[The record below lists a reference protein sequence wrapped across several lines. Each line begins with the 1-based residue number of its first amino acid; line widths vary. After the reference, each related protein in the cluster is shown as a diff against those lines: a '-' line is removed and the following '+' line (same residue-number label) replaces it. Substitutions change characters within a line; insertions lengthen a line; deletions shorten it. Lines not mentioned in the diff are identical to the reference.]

1 MLTTAAF
8 LLPSVP
14 TMLIDEQRG
23 DYTEMLEALTFT
35 GERILA
41 ESPAAIV
48 AVSARW
54 RSSGPFH
61 ADDNAHHASVI
72 DLPGW
77 GVEPRYDCPGHP
89 ALARTLVEE
98 AQRRGVRA
106 ATARHGT
113 DTAISIPLQFAVR
126 SRRVPVVPVS
136 IGEGSREDHRA
147 WGEALRHAL
156 NAWSERVAF
165 VVCGALSFS
174 EHDFNLRRVVP
185 EGVATD
191 AHVLEL
197 LQAGAWADLA
207 RLDRAAAARARLEA
221 GLRHLEVMRGF
232 LLLDAPGEVLAY
244 ETSPGIGVAL
254 AAFPLEHTGG

>member
-1 MLTTAAF
+1 MLTSAAY

-23 DYTEMLEALTFT
+23 DYTEMIEALMLT
-35 GERILA
+35 GERLLA
-41 ESPAAIV
+41 EEPAAIV

-54 RSSGPFH
+54 RSSGPFQ
-61 ADDNAHHASVI
+61 ADESPRHSSVI

-89 ALARTLVEE
+89 ALARALVDKALERGLRAGT
-98 AQRRGVRA
+98 AQ
-106 ATARHGT
+106 HGT
-113 DTAISIPLQFAVR
+113 DTAISIPLHFVAR

-136 IGEGSREDHRA
+136 IGDGPLEDHRA

-156 NAWSERVAF
+156 NAWPERVAF

-174 EHDFNLRRVVP
+174 EHDFNLRRDVP
-185 EGVATD
+185 EGAATD
-191 AHVLEL
+191 QRVLEAL
-197 LQAGAWADLA
+197 RDGAWSELA
-207 RLDRAAAARARLEA
+207 RLEPAAAERARLES

-232 LLLDAPGEVLAY
+232 LLVDAPGEVLAY

-254 AAFPLEHTGG
+254 AAFALEHTGG

>member
-1 MLTTAAF
+1 MLTSAAF
-8 LLPSVP
+8 LFPSVP

-23 DYTEMLEALTFT
+23 DYTEMLEALIQT
-35 GERILA
+35 GERLLA
-41 ESPAAIV
+41 EEPTAIV

-54 RSSGPFH
+54 CSSGPFH
-61 ADDNAHHASVI
+61 ADEALHHTSVI

-77 GVEPRYDCPGHP
+77 GVEPRYDCPGQP
-89 ALARTLVEE
+89 ALARALVEE
-98 AQRRGVRA
+98 ALRRGLRA
-106 ATARHGT
+106 ATAQHGT
-113 DTAISIPLQFAVR
+113 DTALSIPLHFAVR

-156 NAWSERVAF
+156 NAWPERVAF

-174 EHDFNLRRVVP
+174 EHDFNLRREVP
-185 EGVATD
+185 EGTATD
-191 AHVLEL
+191 ARVLE
-197 LQAGAWADLA
+197 AIRTGAWGDLA
-207 RLDRAAAARARLEA
+207 KLDRADAARARLES
-221 GLRHLEVMRGF
+221 GLRHLEVLRGF

-254 AAFPLEHTGG
+254 VVFPLEHTGG